1 MAKCVIVEDRLN
13 NILFEAKRFIM
24 EKLEEDGIPYDADED
39 VIYVDDV
46 ENDVSYTV
54 KLDCDMILLD

>member
-13 NILFEAKRFIM
+13 NILFEAKRFVM
-24 EKLEEDGIPYDADED
+24 KKLKEDGIPYDADED

-46 ENDVSYTV
+46 ENDISYTV